1 MTSVDGLNAATTIDT
16 TAVGNDTVNSGS
28 VAELA
33 DNFRKILRSEQE
45 GLSPE
50 LKNQSPQEKYLRA
63 LSTLEHHS
71 LMRVTD
77 RNMAKAI
84 HQSSK
89 TPESWLQTYLQS
101 MAPES
106 TLASAEL
113 VQDLKEFSECEDI
126 RKYLD
131 KNMQLVTFGD
141 KVVVVTSPDFLKE
154 HVMPSA
160 MMRQC
165 AKDLIEKRTLMDYG
179 NNETSYYLQ
188 DEDRYNILANYF
200 TMASA
205 SEEGGVHYSGSR
217 IRRRIKTKNDGF
229 THTEDSDEEGSVWDT
244 DMLNEDTTPSTLM
257 VPFTLKEKL
266 VALEVTQAKGLKL
279 LRSEF
284 QSHEDQLLKMVVN
297 DLDGEKEQSEK
308 IAAVKKQTKELA
320 DKTVQLHETSYA
332 NQRQRLIQSAQ
343 VEDSRCSIAR
353 MVAEK
358 EAISQEI
365 DTLRH
370 AKQSKVDSEIAQI
383 QRRFEVTMTEHKK
396 QVQDLLPKIKE
407 PSEDGVFFALSRSEV
422 MRRLTTTQNELL
434 HSQIANAVLVER
446 LNLDLLKWSRVP
458 DAIRD
463 TVDKLHDGIWADQA
477 KRALREMTK
486 SYSEPA
492 KIPIVELGLKEIRSV
507 TTAGIQRSPAETG
520 KGAAPASI
528 NFFPVTLHLSPEEFE
543 RGKRLRLQTKTD
555 QQATR
560 VPITRQDRVPLERRT
575 DSVAFDS
582 ATTEPKHTVEVR
594 TDTDDNYYEDRDG
607 DENLSDQD
615 GVQSQPASYSA
626 AVAKSSTKRPR
637 NDGSSS
643 APAPQA
649 KKSASDP
656 YDYKGKKIYQ
666 GSMKVIRTS
675 IQGWLSDGGLFRP
688 APAIKPKA
696 DDTSL
701 ERDDQSKAIMLI
713 YKAHIAWGVVNVEVS
728 PNLFTTLNQLGRE
741 RRLDWSEPRYKL
753 LNEEQLS
760 KLNSRLMNDN
770 TFITEDTAAHL
781 RFYKK
786 CEPASSK
793 GKDKGKGKGNS
804 KGYSSR
810 SRVYDDPDKFEY
822 FPNSIMSFSQ
832 VYNAIQMDP
841 SGQRPKLSRSQI
853 TWPREGEP
861 PTSRQIDMM
870 YRYWDYLPRTLNKFV
885 LPTGSLKHAF
895 QELGR
900 GYYIGYSMALLG
912 LDTKDTECERMYIQR
927 YHSTLKE
934 DPRAVMEKPGV
945 VFAAGALASPH
956 WTGPAIKLE
965 DRNVKHLLKQ
975 YVHEI
980 DEVQSHIDNEAHEML
995 FQVLLRHKKRLVTVY
1010 KVIAEDHGFIT
1021 LGRIDKKPSRAQ
1033 KALRQGADLAS
1044 STLETG
1050 TLSQNDD
1057 TTMASSTNEPTAQEK
1072 AARKE

>member
-1 MTSVDGLNAATTIDT
+1 
-16 TAVGNDTVNSGS
+16 
-28 VAELA
+28 
-33 DNFRKILRSEQE
+33 
-45 GLSPE
+45 
-50 LKNQSPQEKYLRA
+50 
-63 LSTLEHHS
+63 
-71 LMRVTD
+71 
-77 RNMAKAI
+77 
-84 HQSSK
+84 
-89 TPESWLQTYLQS
+89 
-101 MAPES
+101 
-106 TLASAEL
+106 
-113 VQDLKEFSECEDI
+113 
-126 RKYLD
+126 
-131 KNMQLVTFGD
+131 
-141 KVVVVTSPDFLKE
+141 
-154 HVMPSA
+154 
-160 MMRQC
+160 
-165 AKDLIEKRTLMDYG
+165 
-179 NNETSYYLQ
+179 
-188 DEDRYNILANYF
+188 
-200 TMASA
+200 
-205 SEEGGVHYSGSR
+205 
-217 IRRRIKTKNDGF
+217 
-229 THTEDSDEEGSVWDT
+229 
-244 DMLNEDTTPSTLM
+244 
-257 VPFTLKEKL
+257 
-266 VALEVTQAKGLKL
+266 
-279 LRSEF
+279 
-284 QSHEDQLLKMVVN
+284 
-297 DLDGEKEQSEK
+297 
-308 IAAVKKQTKELA
+308 
-320 DKTVQLHETSYA
+320 
-332 NQRQRLIQSAQ
+332 
-343 VEDSRCSIAR
+343 
-353 MVAEK
+353 VAEK

-383 QRRFEVTMTEHKK
+383 QRQLEVTLTEHKK
-396 QVQDLLPKIKE
+396 QVQDLLTKIKG
-407 PSEDGVFFALSRSEV
+407 PSDVGVFFALSRSEV

-434 HSQIANAVLVER
+434 QSQIANAILVER
-446 LNLDLLKWSRVP
+446 LNLDLLKWGRVP

-486 SYSEPA
+486 SYSESA

-543 RGKRLRLQTKTD
+543 RGKELRLQTKTD

-560 VPITRQDRVPLERRT
+560 VPITRQDRVPLKLRT
-575 DSVAFDS
+575 DTVAFRS
-582 ATTEPKHTVEVR
+582 VTTEPKHTVEVN

-607 DENLSDQD
+607 NENLNDQD
-615 GVQSQPASYSA
+615 GGQPQPATY
-626 AVAKSSTKRPR
+626 AVAVEKSSSKRPR
-637 NDGSSS
+637 NDGSSP

-649 KKSASDP
+649 KKSANDP
-656 YDYKGKKIYQ
+656 NDYRGRKMYQ
-666 GSMKVIRTS
+666 GSMKVVRTS
-675 IQGWLSDGGLFRP
+675 IPGWLSDGGLFRP

-696 DDTSL
+696 DETSF
-701 ERDDQSKAIMLI
+701 ERDDQAKAIMFI
-713 YKAHIAWGVVNVEVS
+713 YKAHIAWRVVNVEVS
-728 PNLFTTLNQLGRE
+728 PNQFTTLNQLGRE

-770 TFITEDTAAHL
+770 MFITEDAAAHL
-781 RFYKK
+781 RFHKK

-793 GKDKGKGKGNS
+793 GKDKGKGKSSG
-804 KGYSSR
+804 KGSYR
-810 SRVYDDPDKFEY
+810 PRVYDDPDKFEY

-912 LDTKDTECERMYIQR
+912 LDTKDTECETMYIQK
-927 YHSTLKE
+927 YNSTLKE
-934 DPRAVMEKPGV
+934 DPRTVMVKPGV

-956 WTGPAIKLE
+956 WNSPAIKSE

-995 FQVLLRHKKRLVTVY
+995 YQVLLLHQKRLIAVY
-1010 KVIAEDHGFIT
+1010 KAIAQDHGSIT
-1021 LGRIDKKPSRAQ
+1021 LSRIDRKPTKIQ
-1033 KALRQGADLAS
+1033 KALRKGAALGS
-1044 STLETG
+1044 SIMSTCI
-1050 TLSQNDD
+1050 LSQYED
-1057 TTMASSTNEPTAQEK
+1057 TAMASSTNEPTAQEE

>member
-1 MTSVDGLNAATTIDT
+1 MNPSNTGVGGNTSLPPPVQLASRNAPVSPVLLPLGNITQRDNDGNILSSPTLSAAGNGTDNKERGEIPVISVDGLNAATTIDT

-131 KNMQLVTFGD
+131 ENIQLVTFGD

-160 MMRQC
+160 MMRKC
-165 AKDLIEKRTLMDYG
+165 AKDLIEKRTLLDYG
-179 NNETSYYLQ
+179 NDETSYYLQ

-205 SEEGGVHYSGSR
+205 SEKKEESTTVDLASVVVLKR
-217 IRRRIKTKNDGF
+217 KTTFRKMMRG
-229 THTEDSDEEGSVWDT
+229 VWDT
-244 DMLNEDTTPSTLM
+244 DMLKEDTTPSTLM

-266 VALEVTQAKGLKL
+266 VALEVTQAKGLKS

-297 DLDGEKEQSEK
+297 DLDDAKEQSEK
-308 IAAVKKQTKELA
+308 IAAVKKRTKELA
-320 DKTVQLHETSYA
+320 DKTVQLHSTSYA

-343 VEDSRCSIAR
+343 VEDSRVSIAR

-407 PSEDGVFFALSRSEV
+407 PSEDGIVFALSRSDV

-446 LNLDLLKWSRVP
+446 LNLDLLKWGRVP

-463 TVDKLHDGIWADQA
+463 TVDQLHDGIWTDQA
-477 KRALREMTK
+477 KKALREMTK

-543 RGKRLRLQTKTD
+543 RGKKLRLQTKTD

-560 VPITRQDRVPLERRT
+560 VPITRQDRVPLKLRT
-575 DSVAFDS
+575 DTVAFRS

-607 DENLSDQD
+607 NENLNDQD
-615 GVQSQPASYSA
+615 GGQPQPATY
-626 AVAKSSTKRPR
+626 AVAVEKSSSKRPR
-637 NDGSSS
+637 NDGTSPS
-643 APAPQA
+643 PAPQA
-649 KKSASDP
+649 KKSANDP
-656 YDYKGKKIYQ
+656 NDYRGRKMYQ
-666 GSMKVIRTS
+666 GSMKVVCTS
-675 IQGWLSDGGLFRP
+675 IPGWLSDGGLFRP

-696 DDTSL
+696 DDTSF
-701 ERDDQSKAIMLI
+701 ERDDQTKAIMLI
-713 YKAHIAWGVVNVEVS
+713 YKAHIAWKVS
-728 PNLFTTLNQLGRE
+728 M
-741 RRLDWSEPRYKL
+741 
-753 LNEEQLS
+753 
-760 KLNSRLMNDN
+760 SRFHRISLQ
-770 TFITEDTAAHL
+770 
-781 RFYKK
+781 
-786 CEPASSK
+786 P
-793 GKDKGKGKGNS
+793 
-804 KGYSSR
+804 
-810 SRVYDDPDKFEY
+810 
-822 FPNSIMSFSQ
+822 SIS
-832 VYNAIQMDP
+832 
-841 SGQRPKLSRSQI
+841 
-853 TWPREGEP
+853 
-861 PTSRQIDMM
+861 
-870 YRYWDYLPRTLNKFV
+870 
-885 LPTGSLKHAF
+885 
-895 QELGR
+895 
-900 GYYIGYSMALLG
+900 
-912 LDTKDTECERMYIQR
+912 
-927 YHSTLKE
+927 
-934 DPRAVMEKPGV
+934 
-945 VFAAGALASPH
+945 
-956 WTGPAIKLE
+956 
-965 DRNVKHLLKQ
+965 
-975 YVHEI
+975 
-980 DEVQSHIDNEAHEML
+980 
-995 FQVLLRHKKRLVTVY
+995 
-1010 KVIAEDHGFIT
+1010 
-1021 LGRIDKKPSRAQ
+1021 
-1033 KALRQGADLAS
+1033 
-1044 STLETG
+1044 
-1050 TLSQNDD
+1050 
-1057 TTMASSTNEPTAQEK
+1057 
-1072 AARKE
+1072 